1 MLTCRGRSNAVVLL
15 QATSSDETDV
25 LVQAL
30 AEHLHP
36 KALAQIQF
44 LSVDN
49 PSQKLFREAKTICPN
64 LQLLALDPTHLA
76 MTCEYASSRK
86 RTAAT
91 RCLRLIL
98 RKLTARD
105 NLSAATWGPVFTG
118 SNAKPLSREEEK
130 ARNQIEDKSMRKVQA
145 ENILQNLDPAK
156 PFLLRLDWIQALAA
170 LASVHRS
177 EMDRLAPGPNRK
189 IYQLLHTASAPNRS
203 GWYFNNLIMRHLL
216 SAERLSMMPIGTS
229 SNEALH
235 HEINNWFRETQ
246 KLHKATLTLK
256 LEIMQLAKVLTHN
269 SAMYKPTTRQM
280 PEAELLARTA
290 SRRLW
295 TGRVGVQN

>member
-130 ARNQIEDKSMRKVQA
+130 GSKS
-145 ENILQNLDPAK
+145 D
-156 PFLLRLDWIQALAA
+156 
-170 LASVHRS
+170 
-177 EMDRLAPGPNRK
+177 
-189 IYQLLHTASAPNRS
+189 
-203 GWYFNNLIMRHLL
+203 
-216 SAERLSMMPIGTS
+216 
-229 SNEALH
+229 
-235 HEINNWFRETQ
+235 
-246 KLHKATLTLK
+246 
-256 LEIMQLAKVLTHN
+256 
-269 SAMYKPTTRQM
+269 
-280 PEAELLARTA
+280 
-290 SRRLW
+290 
-295 TGRVGVQN
+295 